1 MPGLAIDERT
11 VVFGRV
17 LPVPVSD
24 RPTGEGRSG
33 FIDIHIGIADREAR
47 ILGAGRHQERVDET
61 EIIFRAERMQLQKL
75 AREVFVRARA
85 GIGSIVEVIQ
95 HRRAL
100 GDRFQHRSEIAE
112 RVRAD
117 HIAVVVH
124 EHGARIE
131 IGRHDVEV
139 VVPEADHHLMQLSF
153 RIHRAR
159 QRGALRFPGR
169 THTNVVSG
177 IGQDVIGP
185 QLGETLAQRG
195 VAGIGETGVECA
207 VVDAGSIQLLVDE
220 GRKPRRVVRTQRIEF
235 GDRGGRGA
243 ERQMIECPHCERCAL
258 QRQQFRLRNV
268 RRRLTGHARS
278 ACSRASSGD
287 GQSGL
292 GQTGRRRLE
301 AQRTGK
307 PITTGDYRMHRFA
320 A

>member
-1 MPGLAIDERT
+1 MTQGQHDLIGALPIGPEDRSGAVDQRLIGFVGNETSDDFFADELGNARMAGETVENVATVFHRRLFGIEELAEYEFRTGVVPSLAIDERT
-11 VVFGRV
+11 VVFCRI
-17 LPVPVSD
+17 LPVSVFD

-33 FIDIHIGIADREAR
+33 FIDIHIGIADGIGRIFGAR
-47 ILGAGRHQERVDET
+47 RHLERIHESK
-61 EIIFRAERMQLQKL
+61 IIFGTEGMQFKQF
-75 AREVFVRARA
+75 AREVFVRTGA

-169 THTNVVSG
+169 THTNVVG
-177 IGQDVIGP
+177 GVGQDVIGP

-195 VAGIGETGVECA
+195 VAGIG
-207 VVDAGSIQLLVDE
+207 
-220 GRKPRRVVRTQRIEF
+220 
-235 GDRGGRGA
+235 
-243 ERQMIECPHCERCAL
+243 
-258 QRQQFRLRNV
+258 
-268 RRRLTGHARS
+268 
-278 ACSRASSGD
+278 
-287 GQSGL
+287 
-292 GQTGRRRLE
+292 
-301 AQRTGK
+301 
-307 PITTGDYRMHRFA
+307 
-320 A
+320 